1 MGVTVDLPEPV
12 LERLEA
18 EARSRG
24 VRVEDLTAEDLAG
37 HVGARRRL
45 RFIAAGAST
54 SGRRAADAKQILA
67 DEGFGIDSADR

>member
-12 LERLEA
+12 LARLEA
-18 EARSRG
+18 EARGRG
-24 VRVEDLTAEDLAG
+24 VRVEDLAAEVLAG
-37 HVGARRRL
+37 HVGVRRRL
-45 RFIAAGAST
+45 RFVAAGAST

>member
-12 LERLEA
+12 LARLEA

-24 VRVEDLTAEDLAG
+24 VRVEDLAAEVLAG